1 MSSIKN
7 SSSSLRWAID
17 ELSKQKDDLSS
28 KLKIAKKRDDTN
40 SLIAEVVAQKDA
52 LSKRISSLEQGL
64 QVSSKLVEK
73 PVSSI
78 ESEINQ
84 VNDKLEIAKDRLNK
98 LEQEEY
104 LEELG
109 KKLNGDFNPDQKSS
123 KITETT
129 KNFTP
134 DLPNHNDSSPNTTDQ
149 EIKFEESVSTET
161 ENYSHEIMKATTNR
175 IDPKREE
182 ESSTMRIQ
190 SNIES
195 VEKSES
201 KTSPTCDF
209 KNLEECAKHLGVDQE
224 FLLEQGMQ
232 AVLRMIARNGNKIS
246 FPLEVDQID

>member
-40 SLIAEVVAQKDA
+40 SLIAEVEAQKDA

-78 ESEINQ
+78 EFEINQ

-109 KKLNGDFNPDQKSS
+109 KKLNGDLNPDQKSH
-123 KITETT
+123 KISETT
-129 KNFTP
+129 KDFTL
-134 DLPNHNDSSPNTTDQ
+134 DLPNLNDSLPNTTDQ
-149 EIKFEESVSTET
+149 EIKSEESVSTES

-175 IDPKREE
+175 IDPKSEE
-182 ESSTMRIQ
+182 ESSTLRIQ

-195 VEKSES
+195 VEKSEP
-201 KTSPTCDF
+201 TSPTCDF
-209 KNLEECAKHLGVDQE
+209 KNLEECANHLGVDQE
-224 FLLEQGMQ
+224 FLHEQGMQ
-232 AVLRMIARNGNKIS
+232 AILRMIARNGNKIS

>member
-17 ELSKQKDDLSS
+17 ELSKQKEDLSS

-40 SLIAEVVAQKDA
+40 SLIAEVQAQKDA

-109 KKLNGDFNPDQKSS
+109 KKLSSRFIDFCKDYGKKLDLYFEPGKFIISEAGFFLTRVNSIKQ
-123 KITETT
+123 TT
-129 KNFTP
+129 STVFAQINSGF
-134 DLPNHNDSSPNTTDQ
+134 NHLLRPMFYGS
-149 EIKFEESVSTET
+149 
-161 ENYSHEIMKATTNR
+161 YHEIL
-175 IDPKREE
+175 
-182 ESSTMRIQ
+182 
-190 SNIES
+190 
-195 VEKSES
+195 
-201 KTSPTCDF
+201 
-209 KNLEECAKHLGVDQE
+209 NLCSLYL
-224 FLLEQGMQ
+224 F
-232 AVLRMIARNGNKIS
+232 
-246 FPLEVDQID
+246 